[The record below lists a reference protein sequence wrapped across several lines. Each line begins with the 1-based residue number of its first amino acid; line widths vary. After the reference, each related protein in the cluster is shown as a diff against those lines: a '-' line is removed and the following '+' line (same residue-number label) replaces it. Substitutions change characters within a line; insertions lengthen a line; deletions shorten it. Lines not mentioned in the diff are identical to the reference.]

1 MDPETKHLLEQNLA
15 LSKENNE
22 LIKKMLSSQRWGR
35 AFRIIYWMLIIGGSI
50 GVYYWMQPI
59 LGTVLGNYDSIMKS
73 LDSVQ
78 QNTQS
83 LPDSSALNSFLDKF
97 KQGQ

>member
-1 MDPETKHLLEQNLA
+1 
-15 LSKENNE
+15 
-22 LIKKMLSSQRWGR
+22 MLSSQRWGR